1 MANDV
6 LDQDLL
12 KANIYYGKD
21 IISTLNDYIVKNF
34 KYQKILFFCKSND
47 YNYINEN
54 VLSENY
60 EKIIIVLNEFN
71 TDKLEKIAQNIKCD
85 VRALVAYGDFEVAQ
99 AVKYFSRKN
108 NLPYILL
115 KNELPIVEELV
126 DYYILYD
133 GVYVAEKCIP
143 PAQILLD
150 SEALKSA
157 SRRNI
162 CSSVYSLLNK
172 LGYFEDYYLNYI
184 IYKSEFNCNDFLC
197 FKDIYIEIYN
207 LLEKLS
213 MLDSESILRLG
224 DMVLYMSA
232 LLKRLNYE
240 IERDKIFVFSNLYLL
255 FTEKKFNSF
264 DFILSGQIGLQ
275 VINGIYE
282 KFIKGVENL
291 TFSYIDIE
299 KRVVMFDKYFKNY
312 KLNYNGFELPNIEK
326 LKFVLSRN
334 KNLLS
339 NKIQTLGKLSS
350 RLLSK
355 SFLVQEDSGYAL
367 SKDTDSISVV
377 KAVCFCSDI
386 VSGDNFLK
394 IIRDYGVLE
403 LYE

>member
-21 IISTLNDYIVKNF
+21 IISTLNEYIVKNF

-54 VLSENY
+54 VRSENY

-99 AVKYFSRKN
+99 AVKYFSCKN

-133 GVYVAEKCIP
+133 GMYVAEKCIP

-312 KLNYNGFELPNIEK
+312 KLNYNGIELPNIEK

>member
-21 IISTLNDYIVKNF
+21 IISTLNEYIVKNF

-54 VLSENY
+54 VRSENY

-99 AVKYFSRKN
+99 AVKYFSCKN

-133 GVYVAEKCIP
+133 GMYVAEKCIP

>member
-12 KANIYYGKD
+12 KTNIYYGKD
-21 IISTLNDYIVKNF
+21 IISTLNEYIVKNF

-54 VLSENY
+54 VRSENY

-99 AVKYFSRKN
+99 AVKYFSCKN

-133 GVYVAEKCIP
+133 GVYVAEKCVP

-162 CSSVYSLLNK
+162 CSSVYSLLKK
-172 LGYFEDYYLNYI
+172 LGYFEDYYVNYI
-184 IYKSEFNCNDFLC
+184 IYKSEFHFNDFLC

-255 FTEKKFNSF
+255 FTEKKFNIF

>member
-21 IISTLNDYIVKNF
+21 VISTLNEYIVKNF

-54 VLSENY
+54 ILSENY

-99 AVKYFSRKN
+99 AVKYFSCKN
-108 NLPYILL
+108 NLPYIIL

-133 GVYVAEKCIP
+133 GVYVAEKCGP

-157 SRRNI
+157 SRKNI
-162 CSSVYSLLNK
+162 CSLVYSLLNK

-240 IERDKIFVFSNLYLL
+240 VERDKIFVFSNLYLL

-350 RLLSK
+350 KLLSK